1 MQKKVIKRKSAPKQ
15 RRSRSNSGSTKEY
28 SIKRKPQT
36 SSKAKKENINVQIA
50 CWIGFVAL
58 LLLCY
63 LKLGLIFTL
72 ITAVGIGIIVGVA
85 HLLRKAK
92 NDKKKKKIIN
102 IILIII
108 LGLGILCLALFAA
121 FLVYITVTAPEFDAK
136 KLDTKEMSI
145 FYDKDE
151 KKYAETG
158 DERRE
163 KISYENLPQVFV
175 DALVATED
183 SRFFEHNGFDAP
195 RFLKAS
201 VGQLLGNSDAGGAST
216 ISMQVIKNSITS
228 KEDQGIQ
235 GIIRKFTDIY
245 LAIFKLEKNY
255 TKEQIIEFYV
265 NNHGLGG
272 MVYGVEEAAQTYFGK
287 SASDLNLSEAAIL
300 AGMFQAPTYYKP
312 DINPENAEKRRSTV
326 LYLMV
331 RHGYIT
337 QEQADI
343 ANSIPVED
351 LVVEQAASSDPYQGY
366 LDTVISELGDK
377 YNIDPSKTPVEVYT
391 NLDRSKQE
399 AVNSVMNGE
408 TYTWIDDKV
417 QAGVTVLDSE
427 TGKVLAIGAG
437 RNRIAGDWNFAVD
450 NKRQPGSTAKPLFD
464 YGPGIEYNNW
474 STYQL
479 FDDAPYS
486 YSNGQSI
493 KNWDNGYFG
502 TITLRRALSGS
513 RNIPALKAFQQ
524 VDNNKIKEFVTNLG
538 ITPEICNSGYEY
550 DKEQDLCVNEDNKN
564 DTHKPNKIHEAHS
577 IGAFSPGVSS
587 MEMAGAYAAFSNGGY
602 YNEPHTIEKI
612 VFRDTGEV
620 IEFDGE
626 KIKVM
631 SDATAFMISDV
642 LQDVALTGG
651 NPTNVAAKTGTTN
664 YDSNFMEKYP
674 AMPRDAIPDSWVVGY
689 STKTVIALWYGYQNN
704 DTTGR
709 YVLHNV
715 PATIQKDRIFNAL
728 VRAGAMESNREAF
741 KQPSSV
747 VKLGIIS
754 GSNPPIVA
762 GSGYTGSVVYEYFKK
777 GHEPEET
784 DLSSIKLG
792 KPGNLKVSYD
802 ESSNKVTLSWSA
814 VDPGDNKNLGTFG
827 YNVYIGS
834 TLIAFTENTSY
845 TYTLSGSSS
854 PYGTYK
860 VVATF
865 KGYSGVQG
873 TAATYTLEE
882 PEEEDPDIPETPDTP
897 TIPTDEQSCI
907 AAGGTWDATK
917 TPACT
922 LPSTQ

>member
-1 MQKKVIKRKSAPKQ
+1 MQKKVIKRKSVSKQ
-15 RRSRSNSGSTKEY
+15 KRSNNNTKEY
-28 SIKRKPQT
+28 TTKKKPQKT
-36 SSKAKKENINVQIA
+36 TKHLKVNKNVQIA
-50 CWIGFVAL
+50 CWIGFVVL

-72 ITAVGIGIIVGVA
+72 VTALGIGIIVGIA
-85 HLLRKAK
+85 HLLRKAN
-92 NDKKKKKIIN
+92 NDKKKKKILN
-102 IILIII
+102 IILIVI

-136 KLDTKEMSI
+136 KLNTKEMSL
-145 FYDKDE
+145 FYDGNDE
-151 KKYAETG
+151 KFAETG

-163 KISYENLPQVFV
+163 KITYEDLPQVFV

-201 VGQLLGNSDAGGAST
+201 AGQLLGNSSAGGAST
-216 ISMQVIKNSITS
+216 ISMQVIKNSLTS
-228 KEDQGIQ
+228 KTDTGID

-245 LAIFKLEKNY
+245 LAVFKLEKNY
-255 TKEQIIEFYV
+255 TKEQIIEFYI

-287 SASDLNLSEAAIL
+287 NASDLNLSEAAIL
-300 AGMFQAPTYYKP
+300 AGMFQAPTTYRP

-351 LVVEQAASSDPYQGY
+351 LVVEQAASTDPYQGY
-366 LDTVISELGDK
+366 RDTVISELEDK
-377 YNIDPSKTPVEVYT
+377 YNIDPTKTPVEVYT
-391 NLDRSKQE
+391 NLDRSKQD

-427 TGKVLAIGAG
+427 TGKILAIGAG
-437 RNRIAGDWNFAVD
+437 RNRAAGGWNFATD
-450 NKRQPGSTAKPLFD
+450 NKRQPGSTAKPIFD

-502 TITLRRALSGS
+502 TITLRRALSTS
-513 RNIPALKAFQQ
+513 RNIPALKAFQS

-538 ITPEICNSGYEY
+538 ITPEICSNGYEY
-550 DKEQDLCVNEDNKN
+550 DKEQDLCVNEEDKN
-564 DTHKPNKIHEAHS
+564 DTQKASKIHEAHS

-587 MEMAGAYAAFSNGGY
+587 TEMAGAYAAFSNGGY

-620 IEFDGE
+620 IEYDGE
-626 KIKVM
+626 KTKVM

-651 NPTNVAAKTGTTN
+651 TPTNVAAKTGTTN
-664 YDSNFMEKYP
+664 YDSDYMDKYN
-674 AMPRDAIPDSWVVGY
+674 MPSDAIRDSWVVGY

-728 VRAGAMESNREAF
+728 VKAGAMESSREAF
-741 KQPSSV
+741 TQPSSV
-747 VKLGIIS
+747 VRIGIIS
-754 GSNPPIVA
+754 GSNPPIRA
-762 GSGYTGSVVYEYFKK
+762 GSGYSGNVVYEYFKK

-784 DLSSIKLG
+784 DLTSIKLG
-792 KPGNLKVSYD
+792 RPGNLKVTYD
-802 ESSNKVTLSWSA
+802 ENSNKVTLSWSA

-827 YNVYIGS
+827 YNVYIGT
-834 TLIAFTENTSY
+834 TLISFTESTSY
-845 TYTLSGSSS
+845 TYTLNGSS
-854 PYGTYK
+854 PYGTYR

-865 KGYSGVQG
+865 KGYSGIQG

-882 PEEEDPDIPETPDTP
+882 PEKEEDPTP
-897 TIPTDEQSCI
+897 TPNVPTTEEACI
-907 AAGGTWDATK
+907 QANGTWANNS
-917 TPACT
+917 CT
-922 LPSTQ
+922 LPSTGEQNS

>member
-15 RRSRSNSGSTKEY
+15 RRSKSNSGSTKEY

-36 SSKAKKENINVQIA
+36 SSKAKNENINVQIA

-136 KLDTKEMSI
+136 RLDKKEMSL

-151 KKYAETG
+151 KKYAESG

-163 KISYENLPQVFV
+163 KISYEELPQVFV

-201 VGQLLGNSDAGGAST
+201 MGQLLGNSDAGGAST
-216 ISMQVIKNSITS
+216 ISMQVIKNTMTS
-228 KEDQGIQ
+228 KTDSGIK

-287 SASDLNLSEAAIL
+287 SASDLNLSEAATL

-312 DINPENAEKRRSTV
+312 DVNPENAEKRRSTV

-337 QEQADI
+337 QEEADI

-351 LVVEQAASSDPYQGY
+351 LIVEQAASSDPYQGY
-366 LDTVISELGDK
+366 LDTVISELEDK

-479 FDDAPYS
+479 FDDSPYT
-486 YSNGQSI
+486 YTGGRPI

-502 TITLRRALSGS
+502 TITLRRALSAS

-550 DKEQDLCVNEDNKN
+550 DKEKDVCINPKNKT

-626 KIKVM
+626 KKKVM

-651 NPTNVAAKTGTTN
+651 TPTNVAAKTGTTN
-664 YDSNFMEKYP
+664 YDSEYMEKHNLP
-674 AMPRDAIPDSWVVGY
+674 GDAIRDSWVVGY

-728 VRAGAMESNREAF
+728 VKAGAMESNREAF

-873 TAATYTLEE
+873 TPATYILEE
-882 PEEEDPDIPETPDTP
+882 PEEEEEEIDPYEEEKKQCVANGDTWDSTTNTCTPSIEGGETPVTP
-897 TIPTDEQSCI
+897 
-907 AAGGTWDATK
+907 
-917 TPACT
+917 
-922 LPSTQ
+922 

>member
-1 MQKKVIKRKSAPKQ
+1 MQKKVIKRKKSAPKK
-15 RRSRSNSGSTKEY
+15 SSNSSTKEY

-36 SSKAKKENINVQIA
+36 KAPKENKNILIA
-50 CWIGFVAL
+50 CCIVFVAL

-63 LKLGLIFTL
+63 FKLGLIFTL
-72 ITAVGIGIIVGVA
+72 ITALGIGIIIGVA
-85 HLLRKAK
+85 WLLRKAK

-121 FLVYITVTAPEFDAK
+121 FLVYITVTAPEFDAE

-145 FYDKDE
+145 FYAGDGE
-151 KKYAETG
+151 KFAETG

-163 KISYENLPQVFV
+163 KITYDELPQVFI

-216 ISMQVIKNSITS
+216 ISMQVIKNSMTS
-228 KEDQGIQ
+228 SQDSGIE

-245 LAIFKLEKNY
+245 LAVFKLEKNY

-272 MVYGVEEAAQTYFGK
+272 MIYGVEEAAQTYFGK

-312 DINPENAEKRRSTV
+312 DVNPENAEKRRSTV

-343 ANSIPVED
+343 ANSIPVKD
-351 LVVEQAASSDPYQGY
+351 LIVEQAASSDPYQGY
-366 LDTVISELGDK
+366 LDTVNKELQEEYG
-377 YNIDPSKTPVEVYT
+377 IDPTETPVEVYT
-391 NLDRSKQE
+391 NLDKAKQN

-408 TYTWIDDKV
+408 TYTWIDDQV
-417 QAGVTVLDSE
+417 EAGITVLDSE

-437 RNRIAGDWNFAVD
+437 RNRNAAGWNYAVD

-474 STYQL
+474 STYTL

-502 TITLRRALSGS
+502 TITLRRALATS

-524 VDNNKIKEFVTNLG
+524 VDNKKIIEFVENLG
-538 ITPEICNSGYEY
+538 ITPEVENGR
-550 DKEQDLCVNEDNKN
+550 
-564 DTHKPNKIHEAHS
+564 IHEAHA

-587 MEMAGAYAAFSNGGY
+587 LEMAGAYAAFSNGGY
-602 YNEPHTIEKI
+602 YNKPHTIEKI
-612 VFRDTGEV
+612 VLRDTGEV
-620 IEFDGE
+620 IEFEGE
-626 KIKVM
+626 KKKVM

-651 NPTNVAAKTGTTN
+651 TPTNVAAKTGTTN
-664 YDSNFMEKYP
+664 FDDETMEAYN
-674 AMPRDAIPDSWVVGY
+674 MPGDAIRDSWVVGY
-689 STKTVIALWYGYQNN
+689 STKTVIALWYGYNEI
-704 DTTGR
+704 DKTGQ

-715 PATIQKDRIFNAL
+715 PATIAKDRIFNAL
-728 VRAGAMESNREAF
+728 VSAGAMESNREAF
-741 KQPSSV
+741 TQPSSV
-747 VKLGIIS
+747 VRLGIVE
-754 GSNPPIVA
+754 GSNPPVIA
-762 GSGYTGSVVYEYFKK
+762 GAGYTGNIVYEYFKK
-777 GHEPEET
+777 GYEPEET
-784 DLSSIKLG
+784 DVSSVQLA
-792 KPGNLKVSYD
+792 KPGNLKVSYN
-802 ESSNKVTLSWSA
+802 ESTGKVTLSWSA
-814 VDPGDNKNLGTFG
+814 VNPGDNQGLGTLG
-827 YNVYIGS
+827 YNVYLGS
-834 TLIAFTENTSY
+834 TLIAFTEDTSY
-845 TYTLSGSSS
+845 TYTLGNAS
-854 PYGTYK
+854 PYGTYR
-860 VVATF
+860 VVATY
-865 KGYSGVQG
+865 KGYSGIQG
-873 TAATYTLEE
+873 EAATYTLEE
-882 PEEEDPDIPETPDTP
+882 PEEEPTEPSDPETPTTP
-897 TIPTDEQSCI
+897 TDPGTSEPEDPGTTEPEDPDNTTTIIP
-907 AAGGTWDATK
+907 
-917 TPACT
+917 
-922 LPSTQ
+922 

>member
-163 KISYENLPQVFV
+163 KISYEDLPQVFV

-201 VGQLLGNSDAGGAST
+201 AGQLLGNSDAGGAST

-228 KEDQGIQ
+228 KKDQGIQ

-312 DINPENAEKRRSTV
+312 DVNPENAEKRRSTV

-351 LVVEQAASSDPYQGY
+351 LVVKQAASSDPYQGY

-417 QAGVTVLDSE
+417 EAGVTVLDSE

-437 RNRIAGDWNFAVD
+437 RNRGAGDWNFAVD

-479 FDDAPYS
+479 FDDSPYT
-486 YSNGQSI
+486 YTGGRPI

-502 TITLRRALSGS
+502 TITLRRALSAS

-524 VDNNKIKEFVTNLG
+524 VDNNKIKEFVLNLG
-538 ITPEICNSGYEY
+538 ITPEVCNKGYEY
-550 DKEQDLCVNEDNKN
+550 DKEKDICINPDDKT

-577 IGAFSPGVSS
+577 IGAFDPGVST

-626 KIKVM
+626 KKKVM

-651 NPTNVAAKTGTTN
+651 TPTNVAAKTGTTN

-674 AMPRDAIPDSWVVGY
+674 AMPRDAIHDSWVVGY

-882 PEEEDPDIPETPDTP
+882 PEEEDPDIPETPGTP

>member
-163 KISYENLPQVFV
+163 KISYEDLPQVFV

-312 DINPENAEKRRSTV
+312 DVNPENAEKRRSTV

-351 LVVEQAASSDPYQGY
+351 LVVKQAASSDPYQGY

-417 QAGVTVLDSE
+417 EAGVTVLDSE

-437 RNRIAGDWNFAVD
+437 RNRGAGDWNFAVD

-479 FDDAPYS
+479 FDDSPYT
-486 YSNGQSI
+486 YTGGRPI

-524 VDNNKIKEFVTNLG
+524 VDNNKIKEFVTGLG

-626 KIKVM
+626 KKKVM

-651 NPTNVAAKTGTTN
+651 TPTNVAAKTGTTN
-664 YDSNFMEKYP
+664 YDSEYMEKHNLP
-674 AMPRDAIPDSWVVGY
+674 GDAIRDSWVVGY

-728 VRAGAMESNREAF
+728 VKAGAMESNREAF

-792 KPGNLKVSYD
+792 KPGSLKVSYD